1 MIEKALMDRTNRMGP
16 PACKKVEDENDD
28 EVEDIG
34 RAEDEHE
41 EESPISEFRFS
52 LYQGEEAY

>member
-1 MIEKALMDRTNRMGP
+1 MRP